1 MAAVART
8 RLYYFVEQ
16 GMHFTVTV
24 TLRASRMRSLIR
36 RMHQDFL
43 DHAPEDSRCVG
54 LDYEFT
60 DAVKKVKQRNH
71 PPEKR

>member
-1 MAAVART
+1 
-8 RLYYFVEQ
+8 
-16 GMHFTVTV
+16 
-24 TLRASRMRSLIR
+24 
-36 RMHQDFL
+36 MHQDFL